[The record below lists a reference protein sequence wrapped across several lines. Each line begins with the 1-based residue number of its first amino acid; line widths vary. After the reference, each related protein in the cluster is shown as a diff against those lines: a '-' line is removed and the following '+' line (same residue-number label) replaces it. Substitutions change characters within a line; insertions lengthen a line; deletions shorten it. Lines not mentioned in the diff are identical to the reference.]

1 MKVKTK
7 QQGFTLLLIILILG
21 LLGAAALAHNFQP
34 RASQLKLQYAE
45 KQLNLLLNAKNNL
58 MIYTASTPEI
68 YATNTNGV
76 FYASD
81 RVPSPGYLPCP
92 DSNQDGAMNTPCGQG
107 NEIAY
112 GILPKGIASRHFRFN
127 PSELQTI
134 YYVVDS
140 RYVIQNSDFNNPP
153 TQRFAPLN
161 SNHPGDGRITVGNQ
175 SNIIAFIYL
184 DKKSPDAF
192 LAPGSD
198 TVFSRPEHFIT
209 LSHQEWQNAIRLRV
223 KPQAS
228 WLCALPV
235 QQPHWF
241 NACHNSSGQNG
252 ICPPLLDGR
261 PENPVGANWRALL
274 C

>member
-1 MKVKTK
+1 MNIEAK
-7 QQGFTLLLIILILG
+7 QKGFTLLLIILIISFIG
-21 LLGAAALAHNFQP
+21 TFALAQNFQP
-34 RASQLKLQYAE
+34 RASQLKLHHTEQ
-45 KQLNLLLNAKNNL
+45 QLHLLLNAKNNL
-58 MIYTASTPEI
+58 LIYTRSTPEI

-107 NEIAY
+107 SELAY
-112 GILPKGIASRHFRFN
+112 GQLPKGIASRHFRFN
-127 PSELQTI
+127 PSETQTI

-161 SNHPGDGRITVGNQ
+161 PAQPGNGRITVGNQ
-175 SNIIAFIYL
+175 SNIIALIYL
-184 DKKSPDAF
+184 DKKTPDAF
-192 LAPGSD
+192 LTPGSY
-198 TVFSRPEHFIT
+198 TEFSLPERFLT
-209 LSHQEWQNAIRLRV
+209 LSHQEWTNAIQLSV
-223 KPQAS
+223 KPQAR
-228 WLCALPV
+228 WLCSLPED
-235 QQPHWF
+235 QPHWF
-241 NACHNSSGQNG
+241 NACHNSSNQHGT
-252 ICPPLLDGR
+252 CLPLSGR